1 MARAV
6 FFGVPAHGHINPS
19 LALVRELVRRGDTI
33 RYYAGPEFRER
44 IEATGAEFR
53 DYDGA
58 FEMPSVS
65 QVSRRRVFMEIPA
78 LIVEG
83 TERVF
88 ERFWDE
94 VRAFKPDYVLYD
106 SMALWGRDMAARLGL
121 PAVCSITTFAL
132 DRELMRTMRPGGRW
146 AHWKSMLTWRS
157 LTAWWRFQR
166 TGMRLQRRW
175 GLPRPS
181 VSRVF
186 GAGGLFG
193 GPDVLNLVY
202 TSRAFQPDAE
212 RFGDAYVFVG
222 PSIAPRGERMPFPWE
237 RLGSQTLVYVS
248 LGTVFNAQPGFY
260 RTVVDAFRDE
270 PLQVVVVTGR
280 QVDPAS
286 LEPLPPNIL
295 AVRYAPQLELLAR
308 AAIFVTHGG
317 MNSTSE
323 GLYHRVPLV
332 VIPQGADQ
340 FLVANQVER
349 VGAGVTLPMD
359 QVTPDKL
366 RSTVYQVL
374 ATPAYHAGARAIGD
388 SLRAAGGYLRAADEV
403 QTYTRRTHP
412 TRVS

>member
-6 FFGVPAHGHINPS
+6 FFGVPAHGHTNPS

-58 FEMPSVS
+58 FEMPSVAG
-65 QVSRRRVFMEIPA
+65 VSRRRVMMEIPA

-94 VRAFKPDYVLYD
+94 VTAFAPDYVLYD
-106 SMALWGRDMAARLGL
+106 SMALWGRDMALKLQL

-132 DRELMRTMRPGGRW
+132 DRALMRTLRPGGRW
-146 AHWKSMLTWRS
+146 AHWRGMLGWQS
-157 LTAWWRFQR
+157 LKAWWRFQR
-166 TGMRLQRRW
+166 AGARLQRRW
-175 GLPRPS
+175 RLPRPS
-181 VSRVF
+181 VDRIF
-186 GAGGLFG
+186 GQGGLFG

-202 TSRAFQPDAE
+202 TSRRFQPEAE
-212 RFGDAYVFVG
+212 RFGEPYVFVG
-222 PSIAPRGERMPFPWE
+222 PSIAPRGETMAFPWA
-237 RLGSQTLVYVS
+237 RLGNQTLIYVS

-270 PLQVVVVTGR
+270 PLQVVVVTGKH
-280 QVDPAS
+280 VDPAS

-308 AAIFVTHGG
+308 AALFVTHGG

-323 GLYHRVPLV
+323 GLYFRVPLV

-340 FLVANQVER
+340 FLVASQVER
-349 VGAGVTLPMD
+349 VGAGVMLPMD

-366 RSTVYQVL
+366 RTTVYQVL
-374 ATPAYHAGARAIGD
+374 ATPDYHTRARAIGD
-388 SLRAAGGYLRAADEV
+388 SLRAAGGYLKAADAV
-403 QTYTRRTHP
+403 QTYVKGRRAP
-412 TRVS
+412 VA